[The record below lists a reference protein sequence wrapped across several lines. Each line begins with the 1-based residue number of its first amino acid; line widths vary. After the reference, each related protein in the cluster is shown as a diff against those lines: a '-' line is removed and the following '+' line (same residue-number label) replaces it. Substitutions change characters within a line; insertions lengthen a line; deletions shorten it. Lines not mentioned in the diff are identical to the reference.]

1 MPSAMDE
8 LGRTVLTEDM
18 TIGSAPLPC
27 LSSAGARAAEN
38 VAQPWA
44 LHSPTS
50 RPMLGCGRA
59 RFFLPWPAAA
69 AQERLQCSP
78 ASGHAA
84 VTDSRSGCNERRGP

>member
-59 RFFLPWPAAA
+59 LFSPLACCSGSRASAMLSGLRTRGRHGQP
-69 AQERLQCSP
+69 QRLQ
-78 ASGHAA
+78 
-84 VTDSRSGCNERRGP
+84 